1 MVILHGDAAD
11 ILQDFDFNCIDMTVT
26 SPPYDDL
33 RTYEGHSEFDLDR
46 IIAELFRVTKHGGV
60 VVWVVADQT
69 VDFDESGTSFNHVAM
84 FKKHGFKLNDTMIYL
99 KKGNNSN
106 TRPDHKRYIQNFE
119 YMFVFCKDRIDTFNP
134 IMDHLN
140 KSDGHKYRSH
150 FRRLRDGKQIYQ
162 HALRSTAVFSMRSNV
177 WKYDTGYL
185 KLTQDIVAYD
195 HPAIFPEALA
205 YDQIRSWSKDRDIVL
220 DPFLGSGTTYKMA
233 LKLNRIPIGIEK
245 NMNYIKIAK
254 RRLTRYLN
262 QKKEFGTLL

>member
-1 MVILHGDAAD
+1 MVILLGDCATV
-11 ILQDFDFNCIDMTVT
+11 LQDFEFNSIDLTVT

-33 RTYEGHSEFDLDR
+33 RTYEGFSNFQLDT
-46 IIAELFRVTKHGGV
+46 ITAELYRVTKHGGI

-69 VDFDESGTSFNHVAM
+69 TDFDESGTSFSHVRM

-119 YMFVFCKDRIDTFNP
+119 YMFVFCKDRVDTFNP
-134 IMDHLN
+134 IMDHQN
-140 KSDGHKYRSH
+140 KADGHKYRSH
-150 FRRLRDGKQIYQ
+150 FRRLKDGKQIYQ
-162 HALRSTAVFSMRSNV
+162 HELRTCQLFSMRSNV

-185 KLTQDIVAYD
+185 KLTKDIHAYD

-205 YDQIRSWSKDRDIVL
+205 YDQIRTWSNKGDTVL

-233 LKLNRIPIGIEK
+233 LKLNRIPIGIEI
-245 NMNYIKIAK
+245 NPNYIKIAK
-254 RRLTRYLN
+254 RRLMRYLN